1 VAVARRA
8 FDVVIVGGGAAGCVV
23 ARRLAERGD
32 LSVVLL
38 EAGPDL
44 GDAVSPA
51 LRDGWNNPT
60 GAQWTHDWGFES
72 EPNASGATGKLR
84 RGRLLGG
91 NSWLTRF
98 AVRGPASDFDA
109 WAGRGIE
116 GWTYADVLPSFRR
129 LESDLEFGSQP
140 WHGAH
145 GPVPISRYPS
155 LPRSAIHE
163 AALEA
168 FSSLGFPTI
177 DDHNAPDAVGVG
189 PMPMS
194 THDGRRVTTVDAYLP
209 AGARPTNLVIS
220 PDALVAHV
228 IVEQGRATGV
238 ALADGSTIAAG
249 SVVLSAGV
257 YGSPP
262 ILQRSGIG
270 PAEEL
275 RALGIPVAMDLPGV
289 GANLSDHPAVD
300 LDAGWNGDAPSAP
313 VLHSIATFR
322 SSGRSP
328 TAAPDLMFWLTDPAG
343 AEAGFYLDPVLLKPA
358 SRGSVRL
365 RSADP
370 GDPPRI
376 TLPGLDAAD
385 VELLA
390 EGYRLGIALA
400 NHAAVRR
407 LCAGAAPS
415 EPPSA
420 RELRDR
426 VREDAY
432 SNPHV
437 VGTCRMGPEPRDG
450 DVVDEV
456 GRVHGIA
463 GLSVIDASVIPEA
476 PAGFPHV
483 ITIMLAERLAE
494 RLSTGLGIGS

>member
-1 VAVARRA
+1 MARRA
-8 FDVVIVGGGAAGCVV
+8 FDVLIVGGGSAGCVV
-23 ARRLAERGD
+23 ARRLAEGGD
-32 LSVVLL
+32 HSVLLL

-51 LRDGWNNPT
+51 LRDGWSNPA
-60 GAQWTHDWGFES
+60 GAEWRHDWGFQS
-72 EPNASGATGKLR
+72 EPDASGATSKLR

-109 WAGRGIE
+109 WSRRGIQ

-140 WHGAH
+140 WHGAD
-145 GPVPISRYPS
+145 GPVPISRYPA
-155 LPRSAIHE
+155 LARSAIHE
-163 AALEA
+163 VALEA
-168 FSSLGFPTI
+168 LSALGFPSV
-177 DDHNAPDAVGVG
+177 DDHNAPAAVGVG

-194 THDGRRVTTVDAYLP
+194 TRDGRRVTTLDAYLP
-209 AGARPTNLVIS
+209 AGTQPTNLVFRPNTS
-220 PDALVAHV
+220 VAHV
-228 IVEQGRATGV
+228 VIERGRAIGV
-238 ALADGSTIAAG
+238 ALADGTSIAAG

-270 PAEEL
+270 PAGEL
-275 RALGIPVAMDLPGV
+275 RALGIPVAMDLRGV

-300 LDAGWNGDAPSAP
+300 LDAGWQGDGPSAP

-328 TAAPDLMFWLTDPAG
+328 AAAPDLMFWLTDPASAG
-343 AEAGFYLDPVLLKPA
+343 AGFYFDPVLLKPE

-376 TLPGLDAAD
+376 ALPDLEAAD
-385 VELLA
+385 ADRLA
-390 EGYRLGIALA
+390 EGYRLWIALA
-400 NHAAVRR
+400 NHPAVRR
-407 LCAGAAPS
+407 LCANAAPS
-415 EPPSA
+415 EPRSA
-420 RELRDR
+420 AALRDR
-426 VREDAY
+426 VREAAY

-437 VGTCRMGPEPRDG
+437 VGTCRMGPDPTSG

-463 GLSVIDASVIPEA
+463 GLNVIDASIIPEA
-476 PAGFPHV
+476 PAGFPHL

-494 RLSTGLGIGS
+494 RLSTDLALAS